1 MKTNKNQLK
10 EVSQILELEDNK
22 VLIELYGQHDENLT
36 KIENNFGI
44 HISYRGNIIEFRGNQ
59 DACSSASK
67 FISNVYNKLA
77 SGKKINGDIFDNFSN
92 LQKSFQS
99 NVLTFYYY
107 FVPILNVGQNRV
119 LSFGLYKMVN

>member
-44 HISYRGNIIEFRGNQ
+44 HIFKIVNNTKNYSLSNIGLSWYLF
-59 DACSSASK
+59 SK
-67 FISNVYNKLA
+67 KV
-77 SGKKINGDIFDNFSN
+77 
-92 LQKSFQS
+92 
-99 NVLTFYYY
+99 
-107 FVPILNVGQNRV
+107 
-119 LSFGLYKMVN
+119 

>member
-44 HISYRGNIIEFRGNQ
+44 HISYRGNIIEFRGNE
-59 DACSSASK
+59 DSCSSASK
-67 FISNVYNKLA
+67 LISSVYKKLVN
-77 SGKKINGDIFDNFSN
+77 GKKINEDIFDDISTFEPSVTVVESI
-92 LQKSFQS
+92 LALASWYEI
-99 NVLTFYYY
+99 LT
-107 FVPILNVGQNRV
+107 VDELA
-119 LSFGLYKMVN
+119 LKL

>member
-44 HISYRGNIIEFRGNQ
+44 HISY
-59 DACSSASK
+59 CSLSYLHSMYVALDDLK
-67 FISNVYNKLA
+67 YLKIS
-77 SGKKINGDIFDNFSN
+77 
-92 LQKSFQS
+92 
-99 NVLTFYYY
+99 
-107 FVPILNVGQNRV
+107 
-119 LSFGLYKMVN
+119 

>member
-59 DACSSASK
+59 DACSAASK

-77 SGKKINGDIFDNFSN
+77 SGKKITKP
-92 LQKSFQS
+92 LLRK
-99 NVLTFYYY
+99 T
-107 FVPILNVGQNRV
+107 GQRT
-119 LSFGLYKMVN
+119 LIIDSMK